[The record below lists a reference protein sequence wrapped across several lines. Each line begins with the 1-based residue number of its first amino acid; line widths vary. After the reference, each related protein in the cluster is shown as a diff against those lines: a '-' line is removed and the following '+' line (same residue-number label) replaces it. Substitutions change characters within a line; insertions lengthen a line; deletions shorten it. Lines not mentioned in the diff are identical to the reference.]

1 MCFNPLQI
9 GEARQGLLK
18 HKGKDSTKCTS
29 VLCQFESLQKLL
41 TRQQWGQPE
50 GTTDCFTAATEIP
63 VVKTAPTCKQA
74 A

>member
-41 TRQQWGQPE
+41 TRQQWANLKEQLIASQQPQ
-50 GTTDCFTAATEIP
+50 
-63 VVKTAPTCKQA
+63 KYLS
-74 A
+74 